1 MPGRPPAADQPVPPP
16 WPADPRFDLLC
27 GSVPGALLRTAR
39 RVPDAVATVDATAR
53 RTYRQLAD
61 DALDAVS
68 AMVALGVRPG
78 DRVAVWGPNSVA
90 WILAALGAQGAGA
103 ALLPLNTR
111 FTGHEVLDI
120 LRRAA
125 PRLLLVTPEVAGRDL
140 LADLAGAGS
149 LPLCVETVVVLAGPA
164 RPGHASWAD
173 LVAGVPAGGRAAAR
187 GRIARVGPDDVS
199 DIMFTSGTTGRSRGV
214 VARHGQTLRAHGYLG
229 MLLGLAPGER
239 YLVVPPF
246 FHSFGYKAG
255 WMACLV
261 HGATVLPVERYDADE
276 VLRAVERERV
286 TVLSGPP
293 TLFVDLF
300 AAAARCAFDLSSLR
314 ATIPSAAKVP
324 AELIHRLRREL
335 GFETILSGYGLT
347 EATALVTS
355 CLPGDTAE
363 DIAGTVGRP
372 VPGVEVSLVGPDG
385 AQVPPGEAGEL
396 LVRGY
401 VVSPGRWTDVPP
413 RPPAAGASPGSLVV
427 GAQEGPAALP
437 PVADAAGWL
446 RTGDVATRD
455 ERGYLRIVDRL
466 TDMYVSGGFNVYPA
480 EIELVLAGHP
490 AVAAA
495 AVVGVPDG
503 RLGEVGV
510 AYVIPGTAGARAGLE
525 AELVR
530 WLRER
535 VAHYKVPREVRIVP
549 SLPRT
554 AMMKIRK
561 NVLRDAARAARPP
574 A

>member
-1 MPGRPPAADQPVPPP
+1 MPENPPAEGRPVPPP

-27 GSVPGALLRTAR
+27 GTIPAALLRTAER
-39 RVPDAVATVDATAR
+39 FPDVEATVDATAR

-68 AMVALGVRPG
+68 AMSALGVRAG
-78 DRVAVWGPNSVA
+78 DRVAVWGPNTAGWV
-90 WILAALGAQGAGA
+90 LAALGAQGAGA

-111 FTGHEVLDI
+111 YTGYEVLDI

-140 LADLAGAGS
+140 LADLAGAGP
-149 LPLCVETVVVLAGPA
+149 LPPCVEAVVVLGGAT
-164 RPGHASWAD
+164 RPGHVSWND
-173 LVAGVPAGGRAAAR
+173 LLAGVPTGGRAVAR
-187 GRIARVGPDDVS
+187 GRIARVGPDDIS

-214 VARHGQTLRAHGYLG
+214 VSRHGQSLRAHGYLG

-239 YLVVPPF
+239 YLVIPPF

-261 HGATVLPVERYDADE
+261 HGATMLPVERYDADE
-276 VLRAVERERV
+276 VLHAVERERI

-300 AAAARCAFDLSSLR
+300 AAAARSAFDLSSLR

-324 AELIHRLRREL
+324 AELIHRLHRDL
-335 GFETILSGYGLT
+335 GFETVLSGYGLT

-355 CLPGDTAE
+355 CLPGDAAE
-363 DIAGTVGRP
+363 DVAGTVGRP
-372 VPGVEVSLVGPDG
+372 VPGVEISLVGPDG
-385 AQVPPGEAGEL
+385 GQVPPGEAGEL

-401 VVSPGRWTDVPP
+401 VVSPGRWVD
-413 RPPAAGASPGSLVV
+413 ASPD
-427 GAQEGPAALP
+427 APAALP
-437 PVADAAGWL
+437 PVADADGWL
-446 RTGDVATRD
+446 HTGDVAIRD
-455 ERGYLRIVDRL
+455 ERGYVRIVDRL

-480 EIELVLAGHP
+480 EVELVLSGHS
-490 AVAAA
+490 AVVAA
-495 AVVGVPDG
+495 AVVGVPDV

-510 AYVIPGTAGARAGLE
+510 AYVVPGTADSTEGLE
-525 AELVR
+525 TELVG

-561 NVLRDAARAARPP
+561 NVLRDAERARRPP
-574 A
+574 AGDI